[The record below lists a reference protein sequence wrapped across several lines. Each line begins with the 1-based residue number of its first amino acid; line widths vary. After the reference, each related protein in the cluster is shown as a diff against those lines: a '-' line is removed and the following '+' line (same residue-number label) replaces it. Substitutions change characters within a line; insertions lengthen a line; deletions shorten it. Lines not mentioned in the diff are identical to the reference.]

1 MHRRRTD
8 NIMANK
14 KKREK
19 KETNNE
25 LRNIT
30 QKTKDRAKR
39 TPTDE
44 LRCSGK
50 VNICVQTYDV
60 VC

>member
-1 MHRRRTD
+1 MHRRTD

-14 KKREK
+14 KKRKK